1 MKDIRQ
7 IREAHLV
14 LEREDAEQKKLTTL
28 VRAGLFDAKKL
39 PMLKRALNKDAS
51 NMTPAEKNL
60 LVDLLDSLMAQVL
73 HSQQVYMKV
82 RTNVAKKD
90 MEELKEAA
98 DYLTKFDPRVK
109 PGYNDRTDRQIPAV
123 LILKRKAIRV
133 YPDNQ
138 KVALYYA
145 QALDQY
151 VTIPFGLEDTSGP
164 ASIKEEVQLDEVTQ
178 ELATQTYAN
187 RAARIEAIKK
197 DEKLTSAQKA
207 IAIAK
212 EKEKLTKLSQRMRTN
227 VASSKTGKQ
236 LRPWAGTDAV
246 DTAKEAGKLQVKANT
261 APKKELK
268 LASGWE
274 GVGNLI
280 GYGAG
285 SAIAGTAKGAAKLA
299 RMGKAKMGLKEE
311 SDIKSRF
318 KKKVQEKREE
328 QLDEIA
334 FAPVIA
340 GAARLAGAAA
350 PYIGRGIAGAGRL
363 AGRGIRGAGRLVR
376 RGAGAALG
384 AMLGAGGG
392 GDDKG
397 PSAGEATAKSLGPV
411 QAKEYQFQG
420 GLAGG
425 KMGAPGTRDVA
436 SATAQGDFRSPADQ
450 VKYLNA
456 MMRESVNDIQVT
468 FGEETVT
475 INNSTA
481 QKVLEVHNSLNEENK
496 NKFETMLNESPAS
509 FRKAVNFALRY

>member
-1 MKDIRQ
+1 MKDIKQ
-7 IREAHLV
+7 IRESYLV
-14 LEREDAEQKKLTTL
+14 LEKEDAEQKKLTTL

-39 PMLKRALNKDAS
+39 PMLRRALKKDVT

-60 LVDLLDSLMAQVL
+60 LVDLLDNLMAQVL

-90 MEELKEAA
+90 MEDLREAS

-109 PGYNDRTDRQIPAV
+109 PGYSDKTDQKIPAV

-164 ASIKEEVQLDEVTQ
+164 ASIKEDTDTYSDLPSAYNTRQHQDRVKEIARLSTLGKKRTPDDSARLAQLVRTHKMGLQNLSRKGEAGGAK
-178 ELATQTYAN
+178 ATGL
-187 RAARIEAIKK
+187 EAK
-197 DEKLTSAQKA
+197 DKAQITA
-207 IAIAK
+207 VSDIAK
-212 EKEKLTKLSQRMRTN
+212 RKEQRN
-227 VASSKTGKQ
+227 KD
-236 LRPWAGTDAV
+236 L
-246 DTAKEAGKLQVKANT
+246 L
-261 APKKELK
+261 APVG
-268 LASGWE
+268 SGWE
-274 GVGNLI
+274 GVGELI
-280 GYGAG
+280 GRAVRAPIQKIGGAVRDRR
-285 SAIAGTAKGAAKLA
+285 AMKNIF
-299 RMGKAKMGLKEE
+299 KEE
-311 SDIKSRF
+311 TDIKSRF
-318 KKKVQEKREE
+318 KKRVKEKREE

-334 FAPVIA
+334 PAL
-340 GAARLAGAAA
+340 LALGGLAVRAA
-350 PYIGRGIAGAGRL
+350 PYIGRGIAGAGRV
-363 AGRGIRGAGRLVR
+363 AGRALRGAGRLVR

-384 AMLGAGGG
+384 AALGGGG

-411 QAKEYQFQG
+411 QARDYQFQG

-436 SATAQGDFRSPADQ
+436 SATRQGDFRSPADQ

-456 MMRESVNDIQVT
+456 MMRESVNDIQLT

-481 QKVLEVHNSLNEENK
+481 QKVLEVRNSLNEENK
-496 NKFETMLNESPAS
+496 TKYDNMLNESPTS